1 MLRFFFL
8 FSTIVTFGS
17 VCSASDIPETNCGA
31 VFKVPVDQVE
41 QVEQGFVEFG
51 NWIKDTHPMGDEENG
66 LDSFTIT
73 KGAPT
78 EGHVYYVL
86 VERYR
91 TTEGLRNHQSIYS
104 RDVNGDYASMFS
116 KLSFGIYRVY
126 GSVQTKTLFSIV
138 P

>member
-1 MLRFFFL
+1 M
-8 FSTIVTFGS
+8 
-17 VCSASDIPETNCGA
+17 
-31 VFKVPVDQVE
+31 
-41 QVEQGFVEFG
+41 EQGFVEFG